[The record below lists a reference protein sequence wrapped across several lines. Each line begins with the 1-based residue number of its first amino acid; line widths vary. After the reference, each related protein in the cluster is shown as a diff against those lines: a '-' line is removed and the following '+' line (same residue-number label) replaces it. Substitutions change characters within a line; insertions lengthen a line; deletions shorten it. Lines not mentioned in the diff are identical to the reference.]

1 MSMDRLVELFLSSAR
16 YNAGEEPSSLSAL
29 PQDGGHL
36 DSEATER
43 GLVAME
49 KMLTSDDGIRM
60 GVDPRAT
67 YVCLGM
73 ALEEKE
79 HLMGA
84 ATRVYE
90 KALEQLDMLNKRMQV
105 KGGSWERATVLQQL
119 GTVCLRQGRAKEG
132 ARWLDECSAECGL
145 VDGHPR
151 DAVLFG
157 GACNTKQTRLDFV
170 GTVHKLLAKAY
181 QDLGDNVL
189 ARQHYEEVKRL
200 SQLQSCDAVERAV
213 ARGEPTQPN
222 VARGGT
228 ETTSAPSSEL
238 RNDPKA
244 LWEATFVEEK
254 QFAHYRFADEGA
266 TVLLTIDLNDHL
278 GIGEEAS
285 SSVHSLKQFRV
296 NCKEDRVDV
305 CVRLRPEEGHI
316 FQFQLLLQPLV
327 HEIIPEDTVPRLK
340 GREGKRRL
348 EVKLFKRDK
357 KIEWRGDLVKSEGK
371 PKAAKVVETARLGS
385 QLNPLNAEEL
395 ARLPR
400 PSTTGSDNRP
410 SSWQA
415 GPVLLHR
422 EEVPSPSPYSAL
434 AAPLASSSAPAAA
447 AKACVSS
454 ASPVPAWVK
463 HVERRQLPAGGLEV
477 DVHLA
482 VEAGENVSMDD
493 LELDGDE
500 SAGLRLGLR
509 GVTGSPLVISIPAGN
524 DCAAM
529 KARWRRKPRVLE
541 LRFPS
546 L

>member
-1 MSMDRLVELFLSSAR
+1 M
-16 YNAGEEPSSLSAL
+16 
-29 PQDGGHL
+29 
-36 DSEATER
+36 
-43 GLVAME
+43 
-49 KMLTSDDGIRM
+49 
-60 GVDPRAT
+60 
-67 YVCLGM
+67 
-73 ALEEKE
+73 
-79 HLMGA
+79 
-84 ATRVYE
+84 
-90 KALEQLDMLNKRMQV
+90 
-105 KGGSWERATVLQQL
+105 
-119 GTVCLRQGRAKEG
+119 
-132 ARWLDECSAECGL
+132 DECSDECGL

-157 GACNTKQTRLDFV
+157 GACNTQQTRLDFV
-170 GTVHKLLAKAY
+170 GTVEKLLAKAY
-181 QDLGDNVL
+181 KDLGDAPRAN
-189 ARQHYEEVKRL
+189 QHYEEVKRL

-222 VARGGT
+222 VARGVT
-228 ETTSAPSSEL
+228 EATSAPSSEL

-254 QFAHYRFADEGA
+254 QLSHYRFVDEGA
-266 TVLLTIDLNDHL
+266 TVLLMLDLNDHL

-296 NCKEDRVDV
+296 NCKDDRVDV
-305 CVRLRPEEGHI
+305 CVRLRPEKGHI
-316 FQFQLLLQPLV
+316 LQFQLLLQPLV

-357 KIEWRGDLVKSEGK
+357 KMEWRGDLVKSEGK
-371 PKAAKVVETARLGS
+371 PKAAKVVETSRLGS
-385 QLNPLNAEEL
+385 QLHPLTAEEL
-395 ARLPR
+395 AALPR
-400 PSTTGSDNRP
+400 PS
-410 SSWQA
+410 SWQDRQGQAGQA

-422 EEVPSPSPYSAL
+422 EEVASPTPSSVVV
-434 AAPLASSSAPAAA
+434 APLVSSSAPASAA
-447 AKACVSS
+447 NACVLSESS
-454 ASPVPAWVK
+454 VPSWVK
-463 HVERRQLPAGGLEV
+463 HVERRQLSAGGLEV

-482 VEAGENVSMDD
+482 VEAGENVSMED

-509 GVTGSPLVISIPAGN
+509 GATGSPLVISIPAGN

-541 LRFPS
+541 LRLPN